1 MLEQA
6 IPQAIEPPQKIS
18 TFASTNKKILLNLS
32 ASELT
37 GRVFYGN
44 KKALLFSDA
53 LLHSQKLF

>member
-53 LLHSQKLF
+53 L